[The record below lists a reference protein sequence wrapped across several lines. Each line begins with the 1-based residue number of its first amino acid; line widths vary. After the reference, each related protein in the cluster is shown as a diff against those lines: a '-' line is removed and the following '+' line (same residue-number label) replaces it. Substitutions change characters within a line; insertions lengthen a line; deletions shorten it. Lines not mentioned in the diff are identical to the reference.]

1 MSTDKQRIINLQPG
15 LRLNLL

>member
-1 MSTDKQRIINLQPG
+1 MSTDKQRIINLKPG